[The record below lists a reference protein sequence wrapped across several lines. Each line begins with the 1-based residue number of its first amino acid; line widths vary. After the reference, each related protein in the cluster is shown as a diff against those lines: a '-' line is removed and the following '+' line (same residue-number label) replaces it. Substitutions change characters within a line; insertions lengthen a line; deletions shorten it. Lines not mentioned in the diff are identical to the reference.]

1 MMKKIIKQIF
11 AFVDFIFKMA
21 RKMAADFVTSFAAQ
35 GAFFIIISAF
45 PFAMFLLT
53 MIQYLPIT
61 ESNLLDIVNTYI
73 PGTFS
78 PYIISIITEVY
89 DSASGTIVSIT
100 ALTALWT
107 ASKGLMSIMRGLNNI
122 YGIKETRNYFHVR
135 LLALFYT
142 FVFALMLIGTLLF
155 LVFGNSLLIWI
166 QNRLPSLFD
175 LALLL
180 ISIRTI
186 VVLLVLL
193 IFFVTMYLFIPNR
206 RSRFISELPGAFIS
220 AAGWLVFSYGFSYYI
235 DHMKNFTNT
244 YGSLTAAILLML
256 WLYACMYILF
266 FGGEVNHYLS
276 TTADEDS
283 QS

>member
-1 MMKKIIKQIF
+1 MKR
-11 AFVDFIFKMA
+11 IFKPITSFVHFILEFCG
-21 RKMAADFVTSFAAQ
+21 KMGADFVTSFAAQ

-45 PFAMFLLT
+45 PFTMFLLT
-53 MIQYLPIT
+53 VIQYLPIT
-61 ESNLLDIVNTYI
+61 ESSLLDIVNTYI

-89 DSASGTIVSIT
+89 DSASGTIISIT

-107 ASKGLMSIMRGLNNI
+107 ASKGLMAIMCGLNNI
-122 YGIKETRNYFHVR
+122 YGIKETRNYFLVR
-135 LLALFYT
+135 FLATFYT
-142 FVFALMLIGTLLF
+142 FVFALMLIVTLLF

-166 QNRLPSLFD
+166 QNRLPSLID

-193 IFFVTMYLFIPNR
+193 VFFVTMYLFIPNR
-206 RSRFISELPGAFIS
+206 KSSFLKELPGAFI
-220 AAGWLVFSYGFSYYI
+220 AATGWMVFSYGFSYYI

-244 YGSLTAAILLML
+244 YGSLTAIILLML

-266 FGGEVNHYLS
+266 LGGEVNHFLS
-276 TTADEDS
+276 VKKDTDS
-283 QS
+283 PL